1 MHDCSVMN
9 ELQKYTI
16 NGGVLHDADAF
27 ERASRER
34 NEGRERI
41 IDV

>member
-1 MHDCSVMN
+1 MN
-9 ELQKYTI
+9 ELQKYMI
-16 NGGVLHDADAF
+16 NRGVIHDPDAF

>member
-1 MHDCSVMN
+1 MN
-9 ELQKYTI
+9 ELQGFTI
-16 NGGVLHDADAF
+16 NGAVIHDADAF
-27 ERASRER
+27 ELASRER